1 MKAIFTW
8 LSLALMT
15 ATVPVSSDA
24 QVLKNLLNNMKQPG
38 ASKASGQPGPSYS
51 HVKPS
56 ISPADSAAAIKNFM
70 TGTGGSGLL
79 YQYRLIYTFKRNN
92 KDSTS
97 SDTLSTAIT
106 DGHNVCSDMGMTGMR
121 MQVLGHAGMPRY
133 SIILYPESKTFV
145 FNIVDT
151 AAINSGGGM
160 TYQVVKVGNETVS
173 GYNCIHSKLTISAG
187 GQTTGVAEDIW
198 TSTGVPGYTVLKKM
212 MLNQNVTPKMM
223 QALEAAGCDGS
234 FVKMDMQSKAF
245 SMEMLLVTAGRRDFP
260 ASMFEIPAG
269 YTQAANLNRFQ
280 VKAATP

>member
-1 MKAIFTW
+1 MKRVCVW
-8 LSLALMT
+8 LAFMLMT
-15 ATVPVSSDA
+15 AAVPISSDA

-38 ASKASGQPGPSYS
+38 APKASGQPGPSYPRA
-51 HVKPS
+51 KPS
-56 ISPADSAAAIKNFM
+56 ISPADSAAAIKSFM

-79 YQYRLIYTFKRNN
+79 YQYRLVYTFKRNN

-106 DGHNVCSDMGMTGMR
+106 DSHNVRTDMGMMGTK
-121 MQVLGHAGMPRY
+121 MQVLGHGGMPRY
-133 SIILYPESKTFV
+133 SIFLYPESKTYV

-160 TYQVVKVGNETVS
+160 TYQVVKVGNETIS
-173 GYNCIHSKLTISAG
+173 GYNCTHSKLTIFAG
-187 GQTTGVAEDIW
+187 GQTAGVTEDIW
-198 TSTGVPGYTVLKKM
+198 TSTGVPGYTELKKL

-234 FVKMDMQSKAF
+234 FVKMDVQSKTF
-245 SMEMLLVTAGRRDFP
+245 SMDMLLVTAGHRDFP

-269 YTQAANLNRFQ
+269 YVQQRR
-280 VKAATP
+280 